1 MEARILSYQLSFKKL
16 SKELYEKDKMT
27 YEKCIQLIRL
37 KELLDKG
44 GKLRRANKPTKKGTL
59 LLFDVVKDSDELKEE
74 LDKVIGG
81 GGR

>member
-16 SKELYEKDKMT
+16 SKELYEK
-27 YEKCIQLIRL
+27 EKCIQLIRL